1 MLKYI
6 LNNVLLFFILL
17 PTLLFSQSKITGQIF
32 DAESNPIEFAT
43 INLQTQHNT
52 HVKTEFSDEN
62 GKFEIEEKTGNYF
75 LEISYLGNSLYT
87 KNINL
92 IKNIELGIITVDNSI
107 KLDGII
113 ITKEKKLIE
122 KKIDRLV
129 FNVEN
134 SVRATGGDV
143 LDILKIT
150 PRIKVQNDQI
160 SMIGKSGMSIMIDD
174 RMTYLSGSDL
184 ANYLKTL
191 KSDEIKSVEVITNP
205 PAKYSAEGNSGI
217 INIITKKLRQDAWNA
232 AIRSAYQQATYATGL
247 AGLDFNFKKN
257 KITLSSN
264 LNYIKG
270 SNSPI
275 EKNAIEYANITWE
288 EQNKRRD
295 FSKSASARLGLDYRI
310 SNKILTGV
318 MYNYLYNTP
327 EIRDNVIATLFSP
340 ETNTIDS
347 LIISKAKNER
357 KRISHNFNYHFIYT
371 IDTLG
376 RKLSFDFDFFN
387 FELNSNRVF
396 QTNNYYNDFIPI
408 ENSYSSADNKG
419 IQTITNYSFNLDI
432 EHPFDWG
439 NLNYGG
445 RLSYINTDNNFE
457 YYDLTSGVP
466 ILDTSQSNQF
476 KYQENTQAVYF
487 SAQKEINEKWEAKI
501 GLRIENTQLKGNSI
515 TLNQENGS
523 KYTKLFPTAYLSFVP
538 NDNHSFSLNY
548 NRRINRPNYSLLN
561 PFRWINS
568 PYSYSEGNPYLQPS
582 FSDNIELEYI
592 LKENYISTLYFSHTN
607 DGFEQTAI
615 LNAETNVQQ
624 FIPLNFLVNRT
635 FGFNQTTI
643 LKPLEWLNIDL
654 SGDVYY
660 SSADSKIPVTLD
672 YLKGWN
678 GFFSIS
684 NDLILNKEKTFMLNL
699 SYNYTTK
706 GVDNLDY
713 NTSHNQLNASLKALF
728 LEKKLVIF
736 LYANDIFSSNRPSY
750 STYSNNIKNSFKN
763 YYDERF
769 FRLSVVYNFGK
780 SFKKNDREIR
790 NNDEVNRIN

>member
-6 LNNVLLFFILL
+6 LNNFLLFFFLL

-43 INLQTQHNT
+43 INLQTHHNT
-52 HVKTEFSDEN
+52 LVKTEFSDEN
-62 GKFEIEEKTGNYF
+62 GKFEIEEKTGIYF

-92 IKNIELGIITVDNSI
+92 TENIDLGIIAVDNSI
-107 KLDGII
+107 KLDGIV
-113 ITKEKKLIE
+113 ITKDKKLIE

-134 SVRATGGDV
+134 SVTATGGDV

-160 SMIGKSGMSIMIDD
+160 SMIGKSGMSVMIDD

-184 ANYLKTL
+184 ANYLRTL
-191 KSDEIKSVEVITNP
+191 KSDEIKSIEVITNP

-217 INIITKKLRQDAWNA
+217 INIVTKKQRQDEWNA
-232 AIRSAYQQATYATGL
+232 TLRSTYQQATYATGL
-247 AGLDFNFKKN
+247 GGAGFNFKKN

-264 LNYIKG
+264 LNYTNG
-270 SNSPI
+270 SNAPI
-275 EKNAIEYANITWE
+275 ENNTIDYSNITWKE
-288 EQNKRRD
+288 KNKRRD
-295 FSKSASARLGLDYRI
+295 FSKSVSARVGLDYKI
-310 SNKILTGV
+310 SNKISTGFI
-318 MYNYLYNTP
+318 YNYSHSTP
-327 EIRDNVIATLFSP
+327 EIRDNATTTLFSP
-340 ETNTIDS
+340 ETNFVDS
-347 LIISKAKNER
+347 LIITKAKNER
-357 KRISHNFNYHFIYT
+357 KRISNNLNYHFIYD

-387 FELNSNRVF
+387 FKLNSNRVF
-396 QTNNYYNDFIPI
+396 QTNNYYNDFTPI

-419 IQTITNYSFNLDI
+419 IQKITNYSFNLDI
-432 EHPFDWG
+432 EHPFDWAH
-439 NLNYGG
+439 LNYGG
-445 RLSYINTDNNFE
+445 RLSYINTNNNFE

-466 ILDTSQSNQF
+466 IFDTSQSNQF
-476 KYQENTQAVYF
+476 KYKENTQAVYF
-487 SAQKEINEKWEAKI
+487 SAQKEISEKWEAKI

-515 TLNQENGS
+515 TLNQENES

-548 NRRINRPNYSLLN
+548 NKRINRPNYNLLN
-561 PFRWINS
+561 PFKWIAS

-582 FSDNIELEYI
+582 FSNNIELEYI
-592 LKENYISTLYFSHTN
+592 FKENYITTLYFSHTD

-615 LNAETNVQQ
+615 LDAETNIQQ
-624 FIPLNFLVNRT
+624 TTPLNFIINKT
-635 FGFNQTTI
+635 FGFNQTII
-643 LKPLEWLNIDL
+643 LKPLKWLNINFF
-654 SGDVYY
+654 GDVYY
-660 SSADSKIPVTLD
+660 SSTDSKIPVTLD

-699 SYNYTTK
+699 SYNYTAK

-713 NTSHNQLNASLKALF
+713 NTSYNQLNASLRALF
-728 LEKKLVIF
+728 LEKKLVIS
-736 LYANDIFSSNRPSY
+736 LYANDIFSSNRPIY
-750 STYSNNIKNSFKN
+750 TTYSHNIKNSFRN

-769 FRLSVVYNFGK
+769 FRLSAVYNFGK
-780 SFKKNDREIR
+780 SFKRNNREIK
-790 NNDEVNRIN
+790 NSDEINRTN

>member
-1 MLKYI
+1 MRKII
-6 LNNVLLFFILL
+6 LNNILFLFFIF
-17 PTLLFSQSKITGQIF
+17 PTILFSQNKITGQIF
-32 DAESNPIEFAT
+32 DAENNPIEFAT
-43 INLQTQHNT
+43 INLQTQNNT
-52 HVKTEFSDEN
+52 LVKTEFSDEY
-62 GKFEIEEKTGNYF
+62 GKFEIEEKTGIYF

-92 IKNIELGIITVDNSI
+92 TENIDLGIITVENSI
-107 KLDGII
+107 QLEGIV
-113 ITKEKKLIE
+113 ITKDKKLIE

-134 SVRATGGDV
+134 SVIATGGDV

-160 SMIGKSGMSIMIDD
+160 SMIGKSGMSVMIDD

-184 ANYLKTL
+184 ANYLRTL
-191 KSDEIKSVEVITNP
+191 KSDEIKSIEVITNP

-217 INIITKKLRQDAWNA
+217 INVVTKKQRQDAWNA
-232 AIRSAYQQATYATGL
+232 TIRSVYQQATYATGL
-247 AGLDFNFKKN
+247 GGAGFNFKKN

-264 LNYIKG
+264 LNYTNG
-270 SNSPI
+270 SNAPI
-275 EKNAIEYANITWE
+275 ENNTIDYSNITWK

-295 FSKSASARLGLDYRI
+295 FSKSVSARLGLDYKI
-310 SNKILTGV
+310 SNKISTGFI
-318 MYNYLYNTP
+318 YNYSHNTP
-327 EIRDNVIATLFSP
+327 EIRDNVTTTLFSP
-340 ETNTIDS
+340 ETNFVDS
-347 LIISKAKNER
+347 LIITKAKNER
-357 KRISHNFNYHFIYT
+357 KRISNNLNYHFIYD

-387 FELNSNRVF
+387 FKLNSNRVF
-396 QTNNYYNDFIPI
+396 QTNNYYNDSTPI

-419 IQTITNYSFNLDI
+419 NQKISNYSFNLDM
-432 EHPFDWG
+432 EHPFDWA

-466 ILDTSQSNQF
+466 IFDTSQSNRF
-476 KYQENTQAVYF
+476 KYEENTQAVYF
-487 SAQKEINEKWEAKI
+487 SAQKEISEKWEAKI
-501 GLRIENTQLKGNSI
+501 GLRLENTQLKGNSV
-515 TLNQENGS
+515 TLNQENES

-561 PFRWINS
+561 PFLWITS

-582 FSDNIELEYI
+582 FSNNVEFEYI
-592 LKENYISTLYFSHTN
+592 FKENYISTLYFSHTD

-615 LNAETNVQQ
+615 LDAETNVQQ
-624 FIPLNFLVNRT
+624 IIPLNFLINRT
-635 FGFNQTTI
+635 FGFNQTII
-643 LKPLEWLNIDL
+643 LKPLKWLNINFF
-654 SGDVYY
+654 GDVYY

-713 NTSHNQLNASLKALF
+713 NTSHNQLNASLRALF
-728 LEKKLVIF
+728 LEKKLVIS
-736 LYANDIFSSNRPSY
+736 LYANDIFSSNRPIY
-750 STYSNNIKNSFKN
+750 TTYSNNIKNSFRN

-769 FRLSVVYNFGK
+769 FRLSAVYNFGK
-780 SFKKNDREIR
+780 SFKRNNREIK
-790 NNDEVNRIN
+790 NSDEINRTN